1 MFLKCFAENI
11 ITLYK
16 EKRNK
21 KNNMYKMNYIL
32 TRYLKN
38 AMIHS
43 ETKRKYFGNEKQ
55 EEKV

>member
-21 KNNMYKMNYIL
+21 KN
-32 TRYLKN
+32 

-43 ETKRKYFGNEKQ
+43 ETKRKYFGNKKQ

>member
-21 KNNMYKMNYIL
+21 KNNMYKMN
-32 TRYLKN
+32 

-43 ETKRKYFGNEKQ
+43 ETKRKYFGNKKQ